1 MSLFKKI
8 FEKVIAEDNVAGDGG
23 AFGATGSNGGAY
35 PAGTDFYA
43 PGDARIPNVLGSKPG
58 KRKKKRKVKN
68 RKKSKKKRVSKHEQ
82 VHIQRRNLNRSL

>member
-23 AFGATGSNGGAY
+23 AFGDTGSNGGAV

-43 PGDARIPNVLGSKPG
+43 PGDARVPGILGSKP
-58 KRKKKRKVKN
+58 RKKKRKKGKRRKN
-68 RKKSKKKRVSKHEQ
+68 RKKNKHEQ
-82 VHIQRRNLNRSL
+82 VHMQRRNLSKSL

>member
-8 FEKVIAEDNVAGDGG
+8 FEKIIAEDNVAGDGG

-58 KRKKKRKVKN
+58 KRKKKKRN
-68 RKKSKKKRVSKHEQ
+68 KKGKKKRNKKVSKLEQ
-82 VHIQRRNLNRSL
+82 VHIQRRNLNKSL